1 MPARGVVVLLHLDAD
16 APRVPAPCA
25 NDLGEKLHR
34 MALGRGHVLVR
45 VRNDV
50 RIVHEHGDA
59 GPGRVHCAPEPDR
72 LLFVGGDDD
81 HLRRIERP
89 SVVAGEVELV
99 GRTRHE
105 EDVHADLF
113 HAVLGARDAIG
124 ELGIFE

>member
-1 MPARGVVVLLHLDAD
+1 
-16 APRVPAPCA
+16 
-25 NDLGEKLHR
+25 
-34 MALGRGHVLVR
+34 MALVRGHVLVR

-59 GPGRVHCAPEPDR
+59 SARRVHCAPEPDR
-72 LLFVGGDDD
+72 LFFVGGDYD

-99 GRTRHE
+99 GGARHE
-105 EDVHADLF
+105 EHVHADLF
-113 HAVLGARDAIG
+113 HPVLCARDAIG